1 MPNSFYLKDILSIKE
16 FSREDL
22 ECLFKNADKIK
33 SMDMKEKIEIAKGKL
48 LGFVFYEPSSRTKIS
63 FETAMLTIGGHCTGI
78 TDTSTS
84 SIEKGEN
91 LADTI
96 STISGY
102 TDAIVLRHPLEGAA
116 RFSAEVS
123 NKPVINAGSGTEE
136 HPTQAMIDLYTMYKE
151 KGKIDGLKIGIMGD
165 LRYGRTVYSLLYA
178 LSKFSTK
185 ISLISPQELRL
196 RENTLLD
203 IRETTKWD
211 EYEKVE
217 EIIQDLDVL
226 YVTRIQKERFPDPSE
241 YQKVKDS
248 YFVDKALLEKASSN
262 IIVLHPLPRIE
273 EIRHEVDS
281 LPQAKYFIQAH
292 LGKDLRSA
300 LLGLLFN
307 ADL

>member
-1 MPNSFYLKDILSIKE
+1 
-16 FSREDL
+16 
-22 ECLFKNADKIK
+22 
-33 SMDMKEKIEIAKGKL
+33 
-48 LGFVFYEPSSRTKIS
+48 
-63 FETAMLTIGGHCTGI
+63 
-78 TDTSTS
+78 
-84 SIEKGEN
+84 
-91 LADTI
+91 
-96 STISGY
+96 
-102 TDAIVLRHPLEGAA
+102 
-116 RFSAEVS
+116 
-123 NKPVINAGSGTEE
+123 
-136 HPTQAMIDLYTMYKE
+136 MYKE

-203 IRETTKWD
+203 IRKTTKWD

-226 YVTRIQKERFPDPSE
+226 YVTRIQKERFPDPTE

-281 LPQAKYFIQAH
+281 LPQAKYFTQAH

>member
-1 MPNSFYLKDILSIKE
+1 
-16 FSREDL
+16 
-22 ECLFKNADKIK
+22 
-33 SMDMKEKIEIAKGKL
+33 MKEKIEIAKGKL

-63 FETAMLTIGGHCTGI
+63 FETAMLTIGGHYTGI

-96 STISGY
+96 STIPGY

-226 YVTRIQKERFPDPSE
+226 YVTRIQKERFPDPTE

-273 EIRHEVDS
+273 EIRHAVDS
-281 LPQAKYFIQAH
+281 LPQAKYFTQAH